1 MEKPMT
7 RRIRESERKRFAD
20 CFLSG
25 LVVLLSASFFISAAH
40 AGTVLSNKKLVADKD
55 TPWKITAKS
64 LSYDQKEKT
73 YRAQGDVEIVRGDQV
88 LSAQEAIYNQKT
100 GIAKMSG
107 RVRLKSGEDVL
118 VGERGEFHLKEQT
131 GRIENGC
138 LFLKQNHYF
147 LRGGTME
154 KTGKN
159 TYVIKNCRLTT
170 CNGENPDW
178 SITGSEVRV
187 TIEGY
192 GKVKN
197 AAFRV
202 KGWPFLYVPYM
213 IFPAKTKR
221 QTGLLPPRLGYSTR
235 NGADIEIPF
244 FWAISDQSDA
254 TLYERYLSKRGL
266 LQGLEFRYAVGS
278 ESEGSFLLDF
288 LRDKKE
294 EKDMRD
300 PDELELSPYE
310 RNNQNRF
317 WFRGRADQDLSLGVK
332 ARLDVDLVSDQDYL
346 REFQEGLFG
355 GEARPDLSESSGR
368 PVQEKYAPT
377 RRSALRLSREW
388 QDVSVQAL
396 SSYYQRPD
404 DPSHDGTVQPLAG
417 IQATMAPRSLHVLSA
432 YLGLNSNYDY
442 LWREEGA
449 RGNRLSLAPD
459 LRFPW
464 KTANGFLE
472 VEPSFRYTL
481 VSHWL
486 DESVPEW
493 DDTAAKG
500 AYEAA
505 CRVST
510 DIERIYDTGWKTA
523 TRLKHRIWPVL
534 TYRYRVPSGDEEE
547 KPWFDPIDQE
557 GKVNQVVLSLENYL
571 DARLEDKKGNA
582 HYRQWA
588 TFTLSQGYDIDEAAE
603 EKNPGEEKEPLTPF
617 AADLLVTPFKN
628 LDLRGNG
635 QWDHYDHDFSAG
647 SVSLDLNVPRSGNR
661 LDRYSLDFV
670 YVKGS
675 AKNLAF
681 DWSLNL
687 VHEFSTGMS
696 LWTNLMADDH
706 IYSRYWVGYKSQCW
720 GVRLSLE
727 KENDDTRFM
736 VLFTLLG
743 LGNIGRSDE
752 GW

>member
-1 MEKPMT
+1 
-7 RRIRESERKRFAD
+7 
-20 CFLSG
+20 
-25 LVVLLSASFFISAAH
+25 
-40 AGTVLSNKKLVADKD
+40 KLVADKD
-55 TPWKITAKS
+55 TPWKITAKR
-64 LSYDQKEKT
+64 LSYDQKEKI
-73 YRAQGDVEIVRGDQV
+73 YRAKGDVEIVRGDQV
-88 LSAQEAIYNQKT
+88 LSAQEAIYNEGT
-100 GIAKMSG
+100 GIAKVFG

-118 VGERGEFHLKEQT
+118 VGERGEFNLKEQT

-138 LFLKQNHYF
+138 LFLQQNHYF

-154 KTGKN
+154 KTGES
-159 TYVIKNCRLTT
+159 TYVIKKCRLTT

-192 GKVKN
+192 GTVKN

-213 IFPAKTKR
+213 IFPAKTRR

-254 TLYERYLSKRGL
+254 TFYERYLSKRGL
-266 LQGLEFRYAVGS
+266 LQGLEFRYAAGS

-288 LRDKKE
+288 LRDRKE
-294 EKDMRD
+294 EKDMTD

-368 PVQEKYAPT
+368 PVEEKYALT

-404 DPSHDGTVQPLAG
+404 DPSNDRTVQPLAG
-417 IQATMAPRSLHVLSA
+417 IQATMAPRALNVFSA

-486 DESVPEW
+486 DESVPGL

-557 GKVNQVVLSLENYL
+557 GKVNQVGLSLENYL
-571 DARLEDKKGNA
+571 DARLEDQKGNV

-588 TFTLSQGYDIDEAAE
+588 TFSLSQGYNIDEALE

-617 AADLLVTPFKN
+617 AADLLVTPFQN

-635 QWDHYDHDFSAG
+635 QWDHYDHNFSAG
-647 SVSLDLNVPRSGNR
+647 
-661 LDRYSLDFV
+661 
-670 YVKGS
+670 
-675 AKNLAF
+675 
-681 DWSLNL
+681 
-687 VHEFSTGMS
+687 
-696 LWTNLMADDH
+696 
-706 IYSRYWVGYKSQCW
+706 
-720 GVRLSLE
+720 
-727 KENDDTRFM
+727 
-736 VLFTLLG
+736 
-743 LGNIGRSDE
+743 
-752 GW
+752 